1 MSLKRSALGFL
12 LLLLPS
18 VLSAQSF
25 DDIDKLLEA
34 QFNEIEVS
42 LEKKFS
48 QVDRA
53 ILRAFEG
60 TTTRIE
66 KTWQNDVVLPGKSV
80 WVHYSKDL
88 QSRTIINYEEGEILV
103 EVITNKGQSPERT
116 LERAQAQLAETIS
129 MDANEME
136 NSDILSKEISDQL
149 SKLVQDANE
158 IDENQEQRLSPAET
172 DENLAHTSNTAFN
185 STDDDVNTL
194 ADVVDLQTQTI
205 SQVDLN
211 NIPNSL
217 LSRTEV
223 NNRDE
228 SKVSKLQ
235 VKVNFINDFQKI
247 LLERHLDDIKYFS
260 EQYNIAVSIL
270 LAIIE
275 TESSF
280 NPRATS
286 SVPAFGL
293 MQLVPRTA
301 GIDAYDLVY
310 GEKKIVTPEYLY
322 REKNNLELGTAY
334 FYLVSNHYLKGIE
347 DELSRFYCAIASY
360 NTGIGNVTRTFGH
373 NTIKGSVEKIN
384 TLTPEQVLQF
394 LMLHL
399 PATETKNYL
408 KKILAR
414 KSRYEKYDK
423 A

>member
-1 MSLKRSALGFL
+1 
-12 LLLLPS
+12 
-18 VLSAQSF
+18 
-25 DDIDKLLEA
+25 
-34 QFNEIEVS
+34 
-42 LEKKFS
+42 
-48 QVDRA
+48 
-53 ILRAFEG
+53 
-60 TTTRIE
+60 
-66 KTWQNDVVLPGKSV
+66 
-80 WVHYSKDL
+80 
-88 QSRTIINYEEGEILV
+88 
-103 EVITNKGQSPERT
+103 
-116 LERAQAQLAETIS
+116 
-129 MDANEME
+129 
-136 NSDILSKEISDQL
+136 
-149 SKLVQDANE
+149 
-158 IDENQEQRLSPAET
+158 
-172 DENLAHTSNTAFN
+172 
-185 STDDDVNTL
+185 
-194 ADVVDLQTQTI
+194 
-205 SQVDLN
+205 
-211 NIPNSL
+211 
-217 LSRTEV
+217 
-223 NNRDE
+223 
-228 SKVSKLQ
+228 
-235 VKVNFINDFQKI
+235 
-247 LLERHLDDIKYFS
+247 
-260 EQYNIAVSIL
+260 VSIL

-322 REKNNLELGTAY
+322 RERNNLELGTAY